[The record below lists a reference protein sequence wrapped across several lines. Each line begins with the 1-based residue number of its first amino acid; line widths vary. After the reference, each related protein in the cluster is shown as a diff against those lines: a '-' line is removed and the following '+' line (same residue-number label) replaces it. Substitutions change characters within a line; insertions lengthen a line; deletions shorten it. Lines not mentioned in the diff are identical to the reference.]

1 MFARDMRLAGFCFTL
16 LVCCSM
22 RITAQQA
29 SINGL
34 VKSDDQPLAFASVG
48 IKGTSIG
55 TTTNEKGAFNIQMP
69 LGKYEVVVSMI
80 GYMPQTRTVHLTSE
94 SLNLTFV
101 LLPEPKQLAEVTVSG
116 TLREVSKQQSPVP
129 VEVYSSQFFLKNPT
143 PNLFESLQLV
153 NGVQPTI
160 NCNVC
165 NTGDIRINGL
175 DGPYTM
181 VMIDGMPIMSA
192 LSTVY
197 GLSGIPNSMIERVE
211 IVKGPS
217 STLYGSEAVAGLI
230 NIITKNSFTAPRFSA
245 DVFATSYGEL
255 NADIAGRFKTQK
267 GSSILS
273 VNMFTFQNRWD
284 RNSDGFMDLA
294 LQNRLSVF
302 NKWSFNRPSKKEAS
316 IALRYIYENRYGGQ
330 MNFEQRTRGND
341 QVYGESIF
349 TQRGEVIGKY
359 ALATKP
365 DLKIMYSYNFHLQN
379 SYYGTSSYNARQQV
393 GFAQLVWNK
402 KVGLRHQVLSG
413 LATRWNYYDDNTPAT
428 QSFVSTQNAPVHSI
442 LPGVFVQDEIAL
454 HSKHTLLLGMRYDY
468 YKRHG
473 SIFSPRV
480 NYQYK
485 PNPEQT
491 IRLSAGN
498 GFRVVNLFTE
508 DHQALSGARQVIIQ
522 EQLRPESSWN
532 INFNYTHLVHLSKG
546 FVTLDGS
553 LFYTY
558 FSNRIIADYDTDPN
572 AILYNNLDGYAVS
585 RGGSLNA
592 DVQLYAP
599 LKINAGFTLMDVFK
613 IEKDSFGNNER
624 AQQIHAPRFAATYQ
638 VSYTISRWQIV
649 IDYTAQVFGPMRL
662 PILPNDFR
670 PEYSPWYSLHNIQ
683 FTKKWASGIQWYG
696 GVKNMF
702 NFLPQN
708 PIMRPFDPFDRT
720 VQDTQTNP
728 FGYTFDPSYN
738 YAPMQGVRLFCGFR
752 YLIK

>member
-1 MFARDMRLAGFCFTL
+1 
-16 LVCCSM
+16 M